1 MSKLNKIEQKMAL
14 RGKKKLMIEALKKNL
29 GSVTHASRLIGI
41 GRTTHYYW
49 LNTDSEYKKEA
60 EEIEDYVT
68 DMVENAL
75 YNKILVDKDTQC
87 IIFYLKTKGAKR
99 GYIERRANLN
109 LNINKSDSAK
119 TMEEIWSEIQK
130 KKKKS
135 CEEQ

>member
-1 MSKLNKIEQKMAL
+1 LNKIEQKMAL

-109 LNINKSDSAK
+109 LNLNKSDSAK
-119 TMEEIWSEIQK
+119 SMEEIWSEIQK

>member
-1 MSKLNKIEQKMAL
+1 MAL
-14 RGKKKLMIEALKKNL
+14 RGKKKLMVEALKKHL
-29 GSVTHASRLIGI
+29 GSVTHASRAVGI

-49 LNTDSEYKKEA
+49 INSDEEYRKSI
-60 EEIEDYVT
+60 EEIEDYVI
-68 DMVENAL
+68 DMVENTL
-75 YNKILVDKDTQC
+75 YNKILIDKDTQC

-119 TMEEIWSEIQK
+119 SMEEIWSEIQK
-130 KKKKS
+130 KRKKS

>member
-1 MSKLNKIEQKMAL
+1 LNKIEQKMAL
-14 RGKKKLMIEALKKNL
+14 RGKKKLMIEALKKHL
-29 GSVTHASRLIGI
+29 GSITHASKAIGI

-49 LNTDSEYKKEA
+49 INSDNAYKIA
-60 EEIEDYVT
+60 VEEIEDYIM
-68 DMVENAL
+68 DLVENAL
-75 YNKILVDKDTQC
+75 YNKILVDKDTQS

>member
-1 MSKLNKIEQKMAL
+1 MAL

-109 LNINKSDSAK
+109 LNLNKSDSAK
-119 TMEEIWSEIQK
+119 NMEEIWSEIQK
-130 KKKKS
+130 KKKKL